1 MDMNRLKEI
10 QAGLLDVTAGCR
22 PDMHEPGEQDLKAHV
37 VGDHLDNAFGANVA
51 ASMVIA
57 GTQEYVVC
65 LERFDGTDFHVAQ
78 VNLADLI
85 AMARL
90 AKLDVRP
97 AEESKNNTCA

>member
-1 MDMNRLKEI
+1 
-10 QAGLLDVTAGCR
+10 
-22 PDMHEPGEQDLKAHV
+22 
-37 VGDHLDNAFGANVA
+37 
-51 ASMVIA
+51 MVIA